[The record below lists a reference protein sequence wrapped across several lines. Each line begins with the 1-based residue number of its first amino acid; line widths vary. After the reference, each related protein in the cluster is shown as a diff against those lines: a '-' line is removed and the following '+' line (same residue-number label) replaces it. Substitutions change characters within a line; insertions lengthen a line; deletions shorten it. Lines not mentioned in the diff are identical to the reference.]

1 MNGCK
6 KLKDLWNVLIFVFVQ
21 MIELPNGRTK
31 FERGFGVNKE
41 MLILCGQRTIDEAVT
56 TASKEI

>member
-1 MNGCK
+1 
-6 KLKDLWNVLIFVFVQ
+6 

-31 FERGFGVNKE
+31 FERDFGVNKE
-41 MLILCGQRTIDEAVT
+41 MLILCGQRTIDEAVK

>member
-1 MNGCK
+1 
-6 KLKDLWNVLIFVFVQ
+6 

-41 MLILCGQRTIDEAVT
+41 MLILCGQRTIDEAVK